1 MLVTRS
7 FTAKK
12 PKPRGVGNTLT
23 VQVIKMRLDVNSRL
37 RAVFYYLLKVGD
49 FIVRTKFVP
58 KQKRLNHG
66 YLFFD
71 NKKPSKEGVFGLLI
85 LL

>member
-1 MLVTRS
+1 MGIGTH
-7 FTAKK
+7 
-12 PKPRGVGNTLT
+12 T
-23 VQVIKMRLDVNSRL
+23 VQVILMRLAVNSRL
-37 RAVFYYLLKVGD
+37 LAVFYYLLKVGD

-71 NKKPSKEGVFGLLI
+71 NKKPSKKRVCLVY
-85 LL
+85 

>member
-1 MLVTRS
+1 MTSRNLES
-7 FTAKK
+7 
-12 PKPRGVGNTLT
+12 GS
-23 VQVIKMRLDVNSRL
+23 MRLGDGLILIAPITQLKRVVNSRL

-71 NKKPSKEGVFGLLI
+71 NKKPSKEGCLVC
-85 LL
+85 